1 MRDVLTKFSL
11 FNLQASYR
19 PCLLLEV
26 KVLRGHHI
34 TLGSFD
40 DLRKY
45 SSAFGHAGLGVAQGA
60 GMAQW

>member
-1 MRDVLTKFSL
+1 MRDVLTCLTKCSL

-40 DLRKY
+40 DLRKQ
-45 SSAFGHAGLGVAQGA
+45 SSTFNLVMLVSVSLAIG
-60 GMAQW
+60 